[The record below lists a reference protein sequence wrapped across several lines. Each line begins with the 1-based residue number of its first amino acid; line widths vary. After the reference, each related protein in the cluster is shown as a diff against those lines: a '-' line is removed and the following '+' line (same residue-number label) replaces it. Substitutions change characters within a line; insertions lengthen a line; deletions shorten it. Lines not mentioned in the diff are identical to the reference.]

1 MSTFE
6 NRGGD
11 IRNLAKQLVL
21 EYLHNHPDGHSG
33 HPGVK
38 QAEVARGCG
47 LVWGDYAKAT
57 NSNQQYWTV
66 ALLRE
71 LEAEAMVEQVR
82 DGGPWRLC
90 PQS

>member
-6 NRGGD
+6 NRGGEV
-11 IRNLAKQLVL
+11 RNLAKQLVL
-21 EYLHNHPDGHSG
+21 EYLHSHPDGHSG
-33 HPGVK
+33 HLGVK
-38 QAEVARGCG
+38 QAEVARACG
-47 LVWGDYAKAT
+47 LVWGDYPKAT

-71 LEAEAMVEQVR
+71 LEVEEIVEQVR

>member
-6 NRGGD
+6 NRGED
-11 IRNLAKQLVL
+11 IRNQAKQLVV
-21 EYLHNHPDGHSG
+21 EYLRSHPDGHSG
-33 HPGVK
+33 HLGVR
-38 QAEVARGCG
+38 QAEVARACG

-57 NSNQQYWTV
+57 PSNQWYWTV

-71 LEAEAMVEQVR
+71 LEGEEVVEQVGDR
-82 DGGPWRLC
+82 GPWRLR